1 LYDPGSQRFELN
13 NLQDWQHATMYAAFL
28 ASGLVDLIGHYAPR
42 GTLPAGLEHVRMR
55 PLSPAVLVLH
65 EHAAA
70 CAQSS
75 RSWCSSRG
83 KHIACLLCMQEAC
96 VQHA

>member
-1 LYDPGSQRFELN
+1 MQMLRESGRLAHRQLIVLRAMRRNLYNPDSQRFELN

-55 PLSPAVLVLH
+55 SLPPH
-65 EHAAA
+65 HAF
-70 CAQSS
+70 
-75 RSWCSSRG
+75 
-83 KHIACLLCMQEAC
+83 L
-96 VQHA
+96 